1 MLATRETISNFIPQ
15 RAPLIMVHNLLEA
28 GDDYAITQLQIEA
41 DNFFVSD
48 GLFREPGLVE
58 NIAQSA
64 AVQLG
69 FQCAQE
75 KVPVPMGFI
84 TAIKDLEVFSLPA
97 LNSVITTMVKIT
109 NKVFDVTL
117 IEGKVEQEGRV
128 VCSCEMRIFVK
139 NNKLNF

>member
-15 RAPLIMVHNLLEA
+15 RAPMVMIHNLLEA
-28 GDDYAITQLQIEA
+28 GNDYAITELQIEA
-41 DNFFVSD
+41 DNLFVAD

-64 AVQLG
+64 AAQVG
-69 FQCAQE
+69 YQCAQR
-75 KVPVPMGFI
+75 KAPVPLGFI
-84 TAIKDLEVFSLPA
+84 AAIKDLEIFSLPA

-117 IEGKVEQEGRV
+117 IEGKVEQQGRV
-128 VCSCEMRIFVK
+128 LCSCEMRIFVK
-139 NNKLNF
+139 K

>member
-1 MLATRETISNFIPQ
+1 MLATKETIIHFIPQ

-41 DNFFVSD
+41 DNLFVEN

-64 AVQLG
+64 AAQVG
-69 FQCAQE
+69 FQCAQK
-75 KVPVPMGFI
+75 KVPIPVGFI
-84 TAIKDLEVFSLPA
+84 AAIKDLEVFSLPA
-97 LNSVITTMVKIT
+97 LNSVITTIIKIT

-117 IEGKVEQEGRV
+117 IEGKIVQEGKV
-128 VCSCEMRIFVK
+128 LCSCEMRIFVK
-139 NNKLNF
+139 KNNLG